1 MPTTHRPHASQP
13 LLGLHREWNLGIRIH
28 GLYRHLC
35 PLPERREVKPPG
47 LPVLREPKIAER
59 ILAGCRLAGVQVL
72 VVRKIRP
79 PKHARSSERKPMT
92 NQPSSDDRLDSLSR
106 VDFLLIDVR
115 PERDSLTPRM
125 GPAQRVSQEGSR
137 ATLVCGPLPPHSRA
151 DHLVNNTETC
161 AENGSGVRQPS
172 PLIPQHK
179 MSTSAI
185 VSVSTLDASK
195 VSFGDIR
202 MNKAGGKTVPIKY
215 NGQSLQIRIP
225 KSTYPMGINI
235 RETDNGSTY
244 QMALTLKGCDVFA
257 KAKAGPE
264 AGDLGSLYN
273 FLLDMQEKLLDVAT
287 ANSAKWFG
295 RSRERAVLQDL
306 MKQFVSPSVEKIN
319 GEWVATGKY
328 PPSFRMKVPVY
339 DGQVSMDVADSTGK
353 PVVVDLENISQI
365 FPKRVE
371 ASVVVTPS
379 VYVSGQGFGVTWRVT
394 HARVA
399 PPQRL
404 TAAQVFAD
412 EIEEET
418 SAPAVS
424 AAAAFEEEIA
434 PAEAPAP
441 EPVREVIPAAPAAG
455 AAVAKGG
462 NRRRQVAAAV

>member
-1 MPTTHRPHASQP
+1 
-13 LLGLHREWNLGIRIH
+13 
-28 GLYRHLC
+28 
-35 PLPERREVKPPG
+35 
-47 LPVLREPKIAER
+47 
-59 ILAGCRLAGVQVL
+59 
-72 VVRKIRP
+72 
-79 PKHARSSERKPMT
+79 
-92 NQPSSDDRLDSLSR
+92 
-106 VDFLLIDVR
+106 
-115 PERDSLTPRM
+115 
-125 GPAQRVSQEGSR
+125 
-137 ATLVCGPLPPHSRA
+137 
-151 DHLVNNTETC
+151 
-161 AENGSGVRQPS
+161 
-172 PLIPQHK
+172 
-179 MSTSAI
+179 MSTAAI

-225 KSTYPMGINI
+225 KSMYPMGINI
-235 RETDNGSTY
+235 RETENGNTY

-257 KAKAGPE
+257 KDKAGAE
-264 AGDLGSLYN
+264 AGEFGSLYN
-273 FLLDMQEKLLDVAT
+273 FLLDMQTKLLDTAT

-306 MKQFVSPSVEKIN
+306 MKQFVSPSVEKVN
-319 GEWVATGKY
+319 GEWVPSGKY

-353 PVVVDLENISQI
+353 PVVVDLENISSI

-379 VYVSGQGFGVTWRVT
+379 VYVSGQGFGVTWRIT

-418 SAPAVS
+418 SAPA
-424 AAAAFEEEIA
+424 AAPEEEEESA
-434 PAEAPAP
+434 PAEAAPAP
-441 EPVREVIPAAPAAG
+441 EPAREAPAAPAA
-455 AAVAKGG
+455 AKGG